1 MEHGGPVY
9 GSPAL
14 VGGPNVAGGF
24 RHGDGCRGRGR
35 RLTLGDRTIE
45 EDEMPPT
52 ARKTTPQASAKA
64 RRAANKTALRRAV
77 DALNGGS
84 PEDYL
89 ALFAPDAQLHG
100 FPAGIEDVDALC
112 RFHAATA
119 DTFPDAAVTLDD
131 AVSENDRVATRFT
144 WRASQGPG
152 WALEA
157 RGGAIVRFADGQIA
171 ECWNLPAEIHA
182 VTS

>member
-1 MEHGGPVY
+1 
-9 GSPAL
+9 L
-14 VGGPNVAGGF
+14 VGGPNRAQWF
-24 RHGDGCRGRGR
+24 RHGDGCRGRHR
-35 RLTLGDRTIE
+35 RPTLGDRTIE

-52 ARKTTPQASAKA
+52 ARKTTAAKT
-64 RRAANKTALRRAV
+64 RRAANKTALRQAV
-77 DALNGGS
+77 DALNAGN

-89 ALFAPDAQLHG
+89 ALFAPDARLHG

-119 DTFPDAAVTLDD
+119 DTFPDAIVTLED
-131 AVSENDRVATRFT
+131 AVSESDRVATRFT
-144 WRASQGPG
+144 WRAGQGPG

-157 RGGAIVRFADGQIA
+157 RGGAIVRFADGQIT

-182 VTS
+182 VAS

>member
-1 MEHGGPVY
+1 MP
-9 GSPAL
+9 STTKPSTT
-14 VGGPNVAGGF
+14 
-24 RHGDGCRGRGR
+24 R
-35 RLTLGDRTIE
+35 RTG
-45 EDEMPPT
+45 
-52 ARKTTPQASAKA
+52 
-64 RRAANKTALRRAV
+64 NKSALRDAV
-77 DALNGGS
+77 NALNAGS
-84 PEDYL
+84 PETYL
-89 ALFAPDAQLHG
+89 ALFKPDATLHG

-119 DTFPDAAVTLDD
+119 DTFPDASVTLDD
-131 AVSENDRVATRFT
+131 AVAERDRVATRFT

-157 RGGAIVRFADGQIA
+157 HGGAIVRFHDGQIA

>member
-1 MEHGGPVY
+1 M
-9 GSPAL
+9 A
-14 VGGPNVAGGF
+14 
-24 RHGDGCRGRGR
+24 
-35 RLTLGDRTIE
+35 
-45 EDEMPPT
+45 T
-52 ARKTTPQASAKA
+52 ARSRRTRCPPPPARPRRTTTAKT

-77 DALNGGS
+77 DALNAGS

-131 AVSENDRVATRFT
+131 AISENDRVATRFT

>member
-1 MEHGGPVY
+1 
-9 GSPAL
+9 
-14 VGGPNVAGGF
+14 
-24 RHGDGCRGRGR
+24 
-35 RLTLGDRTIE
+35 LTLDDRTIE
-45 EDEMPPT
+45 EDEMPVT
-52 ARKTTPQASAKA
+52 ARKTTPPAATAKT

-77 DALNGGS
+77 DALNAGN

-131 AVSENDRVATRFT
+131 AISENDRVATRFT

-152 WALEA
+152 YALEA